1 MIKPP
6 TPLQKAPKNFY
17 TPGAIKVTYLLAFL
31 LMIGWAVGF
40 FGFHAGNEIHL
51 LLAMAMVTVLVNIIR
66 GE

>member
-1 MIKPP
+1 MIKPSISP
-6 TPLQKAPKNFY
+6 QRAPKNFH
-17 TPGAIKVTYLLAFL
+17 TPGTIKVTYLLAFL
-31 LMIGWAVGF
+31 LIIGWAVGF